1 MNELYDQVRMLCTVK
16 CLNVNIR
23 FHGPIFGIRQ
33 GLDNG
38 WSVLIL
44 LRSIWNLVSGLVE
57 H

>member
-44 LRSIWNLVSGLVE
+44 LRSIWNLVCGLVE